1 LRLAQLDA
9 AVLDSGRDD
18 ADAPLSATMLGKH
31 TSQPVALLMTIHPSE
46 AGENW
51 RSSRGYRAAPLLFW
65 RLEDRLALVAYGTW
79 RLALTGFLANPSAL
93 AGQCRIWAIASKEE
107 RRCTSFDGL
116 GHFGRQLIDLQIEL
130 DGNRGETCLS
140 VETKQGIGKT
150 GALVPNARKGERI
163 LAHRTFSKI
172 GNPQRIPR

>member
-1 LRLAQLDA
+1 VHA
-9 AVLDSGRDD
+9 AVLDGGRDD

-31 TSQPVALLMTIHPSE
+31 TSQPVARLMTIHPSG
-46 AGENW
+46 AGKNW

-116 GHFGRQLIDLQIEL
+116 GHFGCKLIDLQIEF
-130 DGNRGETCLS
+130 DGNCGETCLS
-140 VETKQGIGKT
+140 VETKQGLGKT
-150 GALVPNARKGERI
+150 GALVPSAPKGEWI

-172 GNPQRIPR
+172 WNPQRIPR